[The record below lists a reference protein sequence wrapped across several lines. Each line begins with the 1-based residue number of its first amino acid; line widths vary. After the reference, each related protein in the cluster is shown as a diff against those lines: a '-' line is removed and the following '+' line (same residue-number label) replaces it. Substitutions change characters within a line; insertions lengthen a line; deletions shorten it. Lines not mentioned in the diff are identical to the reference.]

1 MKRRDSNLGIG
12 TPDDVTDELMGHD
25 ATMDEAEVG
34 SAGNGASP
42 FGADFTGGYPEPIE
56 ERPDDPADI
65 LPDRVE
71 DWPGLGADEVREGER
86 ELTARPTEATMPP
99 ESEWPGR

>member
-1 MKRRDSNLGIG
+1 MKRNDSNLDVGS
-12 TPDDVTDELMGHD
+12 PDDVTDELIGHD

-42 FGADFTGGYPEPIE
+42 FGADFTGGYPDGIE
-56 ERPDDPADI
+56 ERPDEPADI
-65 LPDRVE
+65 LPDRIE
-71 DWPGLGADEVREGER
+71 AWPGLPADEIDAGER
-86 ELTARPTEATMPP
+86 ELTARPAEDTVPD